1 MVVRRSMRRYIRARV
16 GMQIN
21 TAHTL
26 YEAFGTDQCAW
37 VHSGRFHD
45 EHTADL
51 ILLGEGV
58 AERTGVSRDIRNR
71 LAFVMVEAFQ
81 NVIRHGA
88 ERRSDGKERPMIL
101 LRACAAGFTVATA
114 NTVRSEDEDKLV
126 RMLAD
131 LRGKPKEQLKELF
144 LQRLQGNKVSERG
157 GAGLGLIEMARR
169 SGRELVHTVS
179 RRDDR
184 TSMFTLQVGI
194 AAGGQ
199 SGREDH
205 ADGTDALQ
213 AIVSDEEVLL
223 AYRGNMS
230 PSVGQAMVRML
241 EKGVDDRPERTVART
256 RAWLAAN
263 ELLNEMFG
271 EQEEQCIVALGSQDG
286 SDFLAVGMMLAKEKA
301 KEVTRS
307 AAQANAMNP
316 MEQARKYREGLL
328 AKAKGEPAPGLGF
341 MDLVRTGGGRVQ
353 CAEHAHGESTFI
365 TLMIQL

>member
-1 MVVRRSMRRYIRARV
+1 MRIT
-16 GMQIN
+16 

-37 VHSGRFHD
+37 VHSGLFHD

-51 ILLGEGV
+51 ILLGESV
-58 AERTGVSRDIRNR
+58 AEHTGVSRDIRNR
-71 LAFVMVEAFQ
+71 LAFVMVEAYQ
-81 NVIRHGA
+81 NVIRHGFPA
-88 ERRSDGKERPMIL
+88 TPGDKAATTERPMIF

-114 NTVRSEDEDKLV
+114 NTMRHEDEDKLV
-126 RMLAD
+126 RMLSD
-131 LRGKPKEQLKELF
+131 LQGKPKEKLKELF

-169 SGRELVHTVS
+169 SGRDLVHTVS
-179 RRDDR
+179 RRDER
-184 TSMFTLQVGI
+184 TSTFTLQVGI
-194 AAGGQ
+194 AANGQ
-199 SGREDH
+199 AGRQDH
-205 ADGTDALQ
+205 ADGIGELRHTVAE
-213 AIVSDEEVLL
+213 EEVLL

-230 PSVGQAMVRML
+230 PAVVQAMVRML

-263 ELLNEMFG
+263 EFLNEMLAP
-271 EQEEQCIVALGSQDG
+271 QDDRCIVVIGAQQG
-286 SDFLAVGMMLAKEKA
+286 SDLLAIGLVLPTERAKELS
-301 KEVTRS
+301 RS
-307 AAQANAMNP
+307 ATEANAMNP
-316 MEQARKYREGLL
+316 MAQARKYREGLL

-353 CAEHAHGESTFI
+353 CTEHTHGENIFT

>member
-1 MVVRRSMRRYIRARV
+1 
-16 GMQIN
+16 MQIN

-51 ILLGEGV
+51 ILLSEGV

-81 NVIRHGA
+81 NVIRHGT
-88 ERRSDGKERPMIL
+88 ELQSPGPERPMIL
-101 LRACAAGFTVATA
+101 LRACAAGFTVTTA
-114 NTVRSEDEDKLV
+114 NTMRNEDEDKLV

-131 LRGKPKEQLKELF
+131 LSGKPKEQLKALF
-144 LQRLQGNKVSERG
+144 LERLQGNKVSERG

-179 RRDDR
+179 RRDDS
-184 TSMFTLQVGI
+184 TSLFTLEVGI
-194 AAGGQ
+194 AANGEQ
-199 SGREDH
+199 GREDH
-205 ADGTDALQ
+205 AENVDGVQRIVTDH
-213 AIVSDEEVLL
+213 EVLL

-230 PSVGQAMVRML
+230 PAVVQAMVRML

-263 ELLNEMFG
+263 ELLSEVLGGTG
-271 EQEEQCIVALGSQDG
+271 ERCLVAIGADGQEERLALG
-286 SDFLAVGMMLAKEKA
+286 LVMAKEPA
-301 KEVTRS
+301 EQMLLS
-307 AAQANAMNP
+307 ADKVNKMSP

-328 AKAKGEPAPGLGF
+328 AKAKGWPAPGLGL
-341 MDLVRTGGGRVQ
+341 MDLVRTGGGRVEH
-353 CAEHAHGESTFI
+353 AAHAHGEEVFV
-365 TLMIQL
+365 TLMIGL